1 MFSVLGGFLGLEH
14 VCFLD
19 ECSQSGTSFPEAGTS
34 LEDVLMYPA
43 ADILRE
49 RNTGL
54 GANAFSASTEHDSGL
69 ASGLA

>member
-1 MFSVLGGFLGLEH
+1 
-14 VCFLD
+14 
-19 ECSQSGTSFPEAGTS
+19 
-34 LEDVLMYPA
+34 VLMYPA